1 MYLEM
6 ILEIFSLH
14 WALRFK
20 EVFLNALIRYA
31 FSKHLIVL
39 ALLLFNSAAMAT
51 SHFYK
56 IGFVNTSRVLKEA
69 PQARRV
75 EEQLKAEF
83 EPREAQL
90 KEKRQEILDIEEQL
104 KSIDNSISATTRR
117 KLEREIRLKVSQ
129 LKFLEQEFRED
140 KNLRRNEE
148 IRELQQVIAGV
159 LKQLGDS
166 GKYDLILT
174 EGVSYVS
181 DQIDITAEIVDMLI
195 LQSETVEITQ

>member
-1 MYLEM
+1 M
-6 ILEIFSLH
+6 ISPGTMSRISSLR
-14 WALRFK
+14 WVLRFK
-20 EVFLNALIRYA
+20 EAFLNALTRHAI
-31 FSKHLIVL
+31 FLVLILISSNLL
-39 ALLLFNSAAMAT
+39 AV

-75 EEQLKAEF
+75 EERLKAEF

-104 KSIDNSISATTRR
+104 KTFDQANTTTTRR
-117 KLEREIRLKVSQ
+117 KLERQIRLKVNQ
-129 LKFLEQEFRED
+129 LKFFEQEFRED
-140 KNLRRNEE
+140 QNLRRNEE
-148 IRELQQVIAGV
+148 IRELQQVIARV
-159 LKQLGDS
+159 LEQLGDS

-181 DQIDITAEIVDMLI
+181 DQIDITAEIVEMLK
-195 LQSETVEITQ
+195 LQSESTEAIQ

>member
-1 MYLEM
+1 MNPEM
-6 ILEIFSLH
+6 MCEISNLH

-20 EVFLNALIRYA
+20 EVFLNTFTKYSLI
-31 FSKHLIVL
+31 L
-39 ALLLFNSAAMAT
+39 ALLLINSNVLAE

-75 EEQLKAEF
+75 EELLRAEF

-90 KEKRQEILDIEEQL
+90 KEKRQEILDIEGQL
-104 KSIDNSISATTRR
+104 KSIDKSISATTRR

-140 KNLRRNEE
+140 QNLRRNEE

-159 LKQLGDS
+159 LAQLGDS

-181 DQIDITAEIVDMLI
+181 DQIDITAEIIEMLK
-195 LQSETVEITQ
+195 LQSESVESVQ